1 MALPWVETV
10 EFQSDSK
17 VLDRGHPLPPS
28 FFENCSFR
36 ALDGLL
42 FAQHEAAYKK
52 NFRGRFSVVRLHSSA
67 PGSGS
72 LRNPW
77 CMAAASSFRRAS
89 ELGEGP

>member
-1 MALPWVETV
+1 MALPWLETV
-10 EFQSDSK
+10 KFQSDSK
-17 VLDRGHPLPPS
+17 FLDRGHPMPPS
-28 FFENCSFR
+28 FFENRSVR
-36 ALDGLL
+36 ALDGLP
-42 FAQHEAAYKK
+42 FAK

>member
-1 MALPWVETV
+1 MALPWLETV

-17 VLDRGHPLPPS
+17 FLDRGHPLPPS

-52 NFRGRFSVVRLHSSA
+52 LEQHE
-67 PGSGS
+67 
-72 LRNPW
+72 
-77 CMAAASSFRRAS
+77 AAYKKISRT
-89 ELGEGP
+89 L